1 MSLSSDRKW
10 ENGFMEKTA
19 DINQE
24 ASSVNEAVES
34 ALTHSQTGERATHGV
49 TKRVVVFSLLLACL
63 FGYIIPI
70 IDHKLS
76 NTYLGAAHLPPGA
89 IAVMLMLL
97 LVINPLLQRAQAGGF
112 SRNELLTIYITCLFS
127 CLVPGHGA
135 ENFFVPNLIAPFY
148 YAATANQSLG
158 FLVPYLKP
166 WFTPA
171 LANGSYDAAGKA
183 VVEGWFAGTPTGAIP
198 WGAWIA
204 PLLAWGIFI
213 FASYFMLGCLSVILR
228 AQWAERDKLTFPLL
242 ALPLAMTEDTDLPNV
257 VRADVIP
264 RFLRNP
270 RMWVGFDIAIAW
282 QSLNSIGVYFPG
294 WPQIPTLIPTGQLIG
309 GQTGSTIG
317 ELSVGVYPLVV
328 GITYL
333 LASKVSFSLWFF
345 YWFFRLQ
352 LIIATFLGYQ
362 PKDLTGA
369 IGHTGYGIRAF
380 TAYQQVGA
388 FFAFAAILLWFA
400 RKHLAHVVRRAF
412 GRTGATPEEAAEPLS
427 YPVAFWGFVLAFGFI
442 VAWSVAAGM
451 RLDVALLMWLSY
463 IVIAIVLTRV
473 VIEGGLLFVQQNW
486 SPLGS
491 FGQLLGSGPGHWLTP
506 ASAAPG
512 TIINASMM
520 FDMRAFLMP
529 SFMQSFKLAHE
540 RGIRMRPML
549 GLIFAVIFIT
559 LALGLWMN
567 VRLGYQNSARNFE
580 PWFMGVGPKA
590 GTGMAQRLVT
600 GVNADPANILWMIVG
615 AVMIYGTMLGMA
627 RLPWFPFH
635 PLGYLMGVT
644 YPMYSLWLS
653 IFIGWLCKV
662 GIERRGGG
670 DAYRKATPFFLG
682 LVLGNVA
689 TIVLWLILDG
699 VLGRTHHQFMPH

>member
-1 MSLSSDRKW
+1 
-10 ENGFMEKTA
+10 MEKAPA
-19 DINQE
+19 DIHQAAGSINGIGQT
-24 ASSVNEAVES
+24 
-34 ALTHSQTGERATHGV
+34 ALIDPAIHERAAHGV

-63 FGYIIPI
+63 FGYIIPV
-70 IDHKLS
+70 IDHKLA

-89 IAVMLMLL
+89 IAVLLILL
-97 LVINPLLQRAQAGGF
+97 LVINPLMQRAQSSGF

-148 YAATANQSLG
+148 HLAQANQSLD

-171 LANGSYDAAGKA
+171 LANGSYDVAGRA
-183 VVEGWFAGTPTGAIP
+183 IVDGWFMSTPTGAVP
-198 WGAWIA
+198 WGAWIV
-204 PLLAWGIFI
+204 PLLTWGIFI
-213 FASYFMLGCLSVILR
+213 LASYFMLGCLSVILR
-228 AQWAERDKLTFPLL
+228 AQWVGREKLTFPLL
-242 ALPLAMTEDTDLPNV
+242 SLPLAMTEDTDLPNERRV
-257 VRADVIP
+257 DAIP

-270 RMWVGFDIAIAW
+270 LMWIGFDLAIVW
-282 QSLNSIGVYFPG
+282 QSLNAMGVYFPG
-294 WPQIPTLIPTGQLIG
+294 WPQIPTMLQANNLFPGAL
-309 GQTGSTIG
+309 GSSIG
-317 ELSVGVYPLVV
+317 ELPIAVYPLVV

-333 LASKVSFSLWFF
+333 LNSKVSFSLWFF
-345 YWFFRLQ
+345 FWFFKLQ
-352 LIIATFLGYQ
+352 LIVALLMGYQ
-362 PKDLTGA
+362 APRV
-369 IGHTGYGIRAF
+369 IGHTSYGIKMF

-400 RKHLAHVVRRAF
+400 RAHLAHVAKRAL
-412 GRTGATPEEAAEPLS
+412 GKTAATSEEADEPLS
-427 YPVAFWGFVLAFGFI
+427 YPVAFWGFVLAFVFI
-442 VAWSVAAGM
+442 VGWSVAAGM

-491 FGQLLGSGPGHWLTP
+491 FAQLFGSGPGQWLTP

-512 TIINASMM
+512 TIVNASMM

-529 SFMQSFKLAHE
+529 SFMQSFKLAHD
-540 RGIRMRPML
+540 RGIRLKPML

-559 LALGLWMN
+559 LAMGLWMN
-567 VRLGYQNSARNFE
+567 VRLGYQNGGSDFE
-580 PWFMGVGPKA
+580 PWFVGVGPKA
-590 GTGMAQRLVT
+590 GAGMARDLVA
-600 GVNADPANILWMIVG
+600 GVQAEPANIIWMFVG
-615 AVMIYGTMLGMA
+615 AVVVYGTMLGIA

-644 YPMYSLWLS
+644 YPLYSLWLS

-662 GIERRGGG
+662 GIEHRGGS
-670 DAYRKATPFFLG
+670 DAYRKSTPFFLG

-699 VLGRTHHQFMPH
+699 LLGRTNHQFMPH

>member
-1 MSLSSDRKW
+1 
-10 ENGFMEKTA
+10 MEKVP

-24 ASSVNEAVES
+24 VGSSNGDGASAP
-34 ALTHSQTGERATHGV
+34 LDSQTGEHTAHGV
-49 TKRVVVFSLLLACL
+49 TRRVVFFSLLLACL
-63 FGYIIPI
+63 FGYVIPI
-70 IDHKLS
+70 IDHKLG

-89 IAVMLMLL
+89 IAVLLMLL
-97 LVINPLLQRAQAGGF
+97 LVINPLLRRAQASGF
-112 SRNELLTIYITCLFS
+112 ARNELLTIYITCLFS

-135 ENFFVPNLIAPFY
+135 ENFFVPNLVAPFY
-148 YAATANQSLG
+148 YAAHTNQSLG

-171 LANGSYDAAGKA
+171 LANGSYDVAGKA
-183 VVEGWFAGTPTGAIP
+183 AVEGWFSGTPTGAVP
-198 WGAWIA
+198 WGAWMV
-204 PLLAWGIFI
+204 PLLTWGMFI

-257 VRADVIP
+257 ARADAIP

-270 RMWVGFDIAIAW
+270 LMWIGFDLAILW
-282 QSLNSIGVYFPG
+282 QSLNSLGVYFPG
-294 WPQIPTLIPTGQLIG
+294 WPQIPTLLLTKPLLGEQLGSGTGDI
-309 GQTGSTIG
+309 SIA
-317 ELSVGVYPLVV
+317 VYPLVV

-345 YWFFRLQ
+345 YWFFKLQ
-352 LIIATFLGYQ
+352 VIAAFFLGFQ
-362 PKDLTGA
+362 LTSPRV
-369 IGHTGYGIRAF
+369 IGHTAGGMKMF

-412 GRTGATPEEAAEPLS
+412 GRTAATSEEAAEPLS

-567 VRLGYQNSARNFE
+567 VRLGYQSGARNFE
-580 PWFMGVGPKA
+580 PWFMGIGPKA
-590 GTGMAQRLVT
+590 GATMAQRLVS
-600 GVNADPANILWMIVG
+600 GVDADPTNILWMIVG
-615 AVMIYGTMLGMA
+615 AVVIFGTMLGMA

-662 GIERRGGG
+662 GIERRGGA

-689 TIVLWLILDG
+689 TIVIWLILDG
-699 VLGRTHHQFMPH
+699 VLGRIHHQFMPH